1 MAVANAIVTEK
12 YFELDEIQKHLQNVE
27 YIIMAAPAPE
37 QFKATPIQFS
47 IFLNTQDK
55 LPQDVQEAVFGK
67 FLEENGIRNPEKI
80 LSQLMPVG
88 FSMSQ
93 QDTAMP
99 LLLIKQED
107 VNSIPYTM
115 MHVYDFL
122 ADSDNFFQAK
132 EEKLTGWS
140 YSYEEKKN

>member
-1 MAVANAIVTEK
+1 MPVANAIITDK
-12 YFELDEIQKHLQNVE
+12 YFTHEEIEKHLQNVE

-37 QFKATPIQFS
+37 QFKETPIQFT
-47 IFLNTQDK
+47 IFLNTQEQ
-55 LPQDVQEAVFGK
+55 LPQDIQEAVFGK
-67 FLEENGIRNPEKI
+67 FLEENGIRNPDKI

-93 QDTAMP
+93 QETAMP

-107 VNSIPYTM
+107 VNSIPHTM

-140 YSYEEKKN
+140 YSYEEQE

>member
-1 MAVANAIVTEK
+1 MAVANAIITEE
-12 YFELDEIQKHLQNVE
+12 YFKKEEIQEHLEKVD
-27 YIIMAAPAPE
+27 YIIMASPAPE
-37 QFKATPIQFS
+37 QFKTTPIQFT

-55 LPQDVQEAVFGK
+55 LPQDIQEAVFGK
-67 FLEENGIRNPEKI
+67 FLEENGIRNPDKI

-107 VNSIPYTM
+107 VNSIPHTF

-140 YSYEEKKN
+140 YSYSE

>member
-1 MAVANAIVTEK
+1 MVANAIVTDK
-12 YFELDEIQKHLQNVE
+12 YFDTLEISNHLKKVE

-37 QFKATPIQFS
+37 QFKKTPIQFT
-47 IFLNTQDK
+47 IFLNTQDR

-67 FLEENGIRNPEKI
+67 FLEENGIKNPDKI
-80 LSQLMPVG
+80 MSQLMPVG

-99 LLLIKQED
+99 LLLVKKED
-107 VNSIPYTM
+107 QTSIPNIP

-122 ADSDNFFQAK
+122 ADSDNFFEAK
-132 EEKLTGWS
+132 QEKLTGWT
-140 YSYEEKKN
+140 YSYNEE

>member
-1 MAVANAIVTEK
+1 MVANAIVTDK
-12 YFELDEIQKHLQNVE
+12 YFDTLEISSHLKNVE

-37 QFKATPIQFS
+37 QFKKTPIQFT
-47 IFLNTQDK
+47 IFLNTQDR

-67 FLEENGIRNPEKI
+67 FLEENGIKNPDKI
-80 LSQLMPVG
+80 MSQLMPVG

-99 LLLIKQED
+99 LLLVKKED
-107 VNSIPYTM
+107 QTSIPNIP

-122 ADSDNFFQAK
+122 ADSDNFFEAK
-132 EEKLTGWS
+132 QEKLTGWT
-140 YSYEEKKN
+140 YSYNEE